1 MKIDTLQLVNFR
13 NYDHAALRFDHM
25 VNVFY
30 GKNGQGKTNLL
41 EAIFYAAFGL
51 SHRTNKEEDLLKF
64 SAPGMAV
71 LTQVERSDG
80 PHEIRCKR
88 LLENGRWRKEVRI
101 DGKRTAARDHYGFLN
116 VVMFSPEDLQI
127 VKGEPALRRR
137 FLDMEIAQTDPLY
150 YDLLVQYNRSLKQR
164 NRLLKDIREEKA
176 GRDQLSVWD
185 KALAST
191 GAQLLQKRLENL
203 VRNPSRNDR
212 SPVCR
217 RPPPHDAA
225 GSELFRRLGPVRG
238 AARRRLL
245 SWRRIC
251 PVYFVG

>member
-88 LLENGRWRKEVRI
+88 LLENGRWRKR
-101 DGKRTAARDHYGFLN
+101 Y
-116 VVMFSPEDLQI
+116 
-127 VKGEPALRRR
+127 
-137 FLDMEIAQTDPLY
+137 
-150 YDLLVQYNRSLKQR
+150 
-164 NRLLKDIREEKA
+164 
-176 GRDQLSVWD
+176 
-185 KALAST
+185 AST
-191 GAQLLQKRLENL
+191 ARG
-203 VRNPSRNDR
+203 
-212 SPVCR
+212 
-217 RPPPHDAA
+217 RPPGTITA
-225 GSELFRRLGPVRG
+225 F
-238 AARRRLL
+238 
-245 SWRRIC
+245 
-251 PVYFVG
+251 